1 MSFFTVY
8 ELVINLDHNIPSSE
22 GESVLKFTKD
32 NLHHPE
38 MENVKKKLHTYPYYT
53 SDLKYPSILKN
64 LDYATRVEIFFNK
77 TEFVKYLTNYTSESK
92 IDLTPEQRVANNK
105 HNVLFM
111 IELLF
116 PTKFPTY
123 NDISDSYNRF
133 IKNNTGISN
142 IQLGLI
148 TNFFNTKY
156 YSYIN
161 YQGSIYTFRR
171 SIWLNDFLNHP
182 GYYDLRNNYEK
193 FIIWQNQSL
202 ANIQIA
208 KNKELENEFNE
219 IFIWFKEINR
229 VIMTK
234 KAKKSLDRNAG
245 TPKFIDYYILILHT
259 FFKYIESNTG
269 KHGKWSTNYEPNDQ
283 RNLIK
288 PFLENKV
295 LKYLIDMKSEN
306 KKHKKN
312 PLWIQ
317 TSEYYIYKKTE
328 TGDYQNIINMKNNEK
343 KTQIE
348 KRSYNTSAILSDM
361 NKPVATRLSDFL
373 KKMINNPR
381 IFEDTDE
388 PLIKKLNNDAENK
401 SEKKEEIYKGLLKRT
416 FITNSYLIN
425 RVLKDSVPEEYSN
438 LYYTIAG
445 SGGSGYNRLS
455 SYKGKSRVKAG
466 NSQLQERINSIQI
479 DDMVNGDTS
488 DAIYEKN
495 IETYNTSVEELFQ
508 FLDYVYT
515 SKIKGQSSFTT
526 SQELPRD
533 VYEEFLNIGITTNEN
548 NNPKQYE
555 IYLMVDFFKGEIN
568 DTNKDKLLCDYTS
581 NRLGQLFEDITVGK
595 TSGKIE
601 PWNAKTHRLELMDLN
616 DIEKSMKKEEEEE
629 KNTTSNNTTSNN
641 TMGDNNTYNYYTS
654 NNTQSDSKIS
664 RILSEIINQLNI
676 AYNLKNAQ
684 IDVTEEEIQEEILN
698 IVDSDIINNVMDKSR
713 VQDKKMLLEINK
725 IINNF
730 KSKLSE
736 LEIEIKNEK
745 DYNVKEDLKKQ
756 NVFYNELLKIP
767 KLLLENEEG
776 KPQSGGKKRKSR
788 KSKEHRNKRT
798 TRKNKKN

>member
-22 GESVLKFTKD
+22 GQSVLKFTKD

-53 SDLKYPSILKN
+53 SDLKYPSILRN

-92 IDLTPEQRVANNK
+92 IDLTPEQRVANNN

-182 GYYDLRNNYEK
+182 GYYDLRNSYEK

-229 VIMTK
+229 QIMTERVK
-234 KAKKSLDRNAG
+234 KNLNEKGHAPTN
-245 TPKFIDYYILILHT
+245 KFIDYYILILHT
-259 FFKYIESNTG
+259 FFKYRESNTG
-269 KHGKWSTNYEPNDQ
+269 KHGKWSTNYDPNDQ

-295 LKYLIDMKSEN
+295 LKYLIDMKNEN

-312 PLWIQ
+312 PLWIHN
-317 TSEYYIYKKTE
+317 TPYYIYKKENGAYKYGIDMENKKAQIGNRSDYE
-328 TGDYQNIINMKNNEK
+328 TSGIIEFIRNNK
-343 KTQIE
+343 
-348 KRSYNTSAILSDM
+348 
-361 NKPVATRLSDFL
+361 VATRLSTFL
-373 KKMINNPR
+373 KKMIDNPK
-381 IFEDTDE
+381 IFEDTE
-388 PLIKKLNNDAENK
+388 PLIKKINPAAENN
-401 SEKKEEIYKGLLKRT
+401 SEKKEVIYKGLSKRT

-479 DDMVNGDTS
+479 DDMVSKNSSGE
-488 DAIYEKN
+488 IYDNNKG
-495 IETYNTSVEELFQ
+495 IYNTSVEELFQ

-526 SQELPRD
+526 NQELPRD

-595 TSGKIE
+595 SSGKIE

-616 DIEKSMKKEEEEE
+616 DIEKAMQKEEEEE
-629 KNTTSNNTTSNN
+629 KNTTSNNT
-641 TMGDNNTYNYYTS
+641 MGDNNTDNYYTS

-684 IDVTEEEIQEEILN
+684 IDVKEEEIQEEILN
-698 IVDSDIINNVMDKSR
+698 IVDSDIINIVMDKSR
-713 VQDKKMLLEINK
+713 VQDKRILLEINK

-730 KSKLSE
+730 KNKLSE

-745 DYNVKEDLKKQ
+745 DYNVREDLKKQ

-767 KLLLENEEG
+767 KFLLENEEG

-788 KSKEHRNKRT
+788 KSKEHRNKRI